1 MASGN
6 GGIIGVS
13 NVVQNGCTATATA
26 SGIWAMNTVY
36 DYVKSSDWVYNFD
49 SLDYLV
55 IAGGGSSGNV
65 SSAGGGAGGIAGPMG
80 AAVGAGAGAAAG
92 QLLAG
97 DEDLKAA
104 KAQTQQVIAS
114 LSKGDVEGMLAAA
127 AGKQKGFVDEAIDG
141 VIGFVKLCLIFLVLW
156 NLIPIIYTR
165 YIHKKHSNGNPKKT

>member
-1 MASGN
+1 MKLGSLKQRHEPLIRHVLAFHGRMLVP
-6 GGIIGVS
+6 GVVS
-13 NVVQNGCTATATA
+13 HN
-26 SGIWAMNTVY
+26 
-36 DYVKSSDWVYNFD
+36 
-49 SLDYLV
+49 
-55 IAGGGSSGNV
+55 GGSSRWRSGRNRWPDGR
-65 SSAGGGAGGIAGPMG
+65 GG
-80 AAVGAGAGAAAG
+80 GAGAGAAAG

-165 YIHKKHSNGNPKKT
+165 YIHKKHGNPKKT

>member
-1 MASGN
+1 MAHRPFGDRGDFLRLRLDSGRVTTRMN
-6 GGIIGVS
+6 HLFAISLLVMGGCS
-13 NVVQNGCTATATA
+13 KRA
-26 SGIWAMNTVY
+26 VY
-36 DYVKSSDWVYNFD
+36 
-49 SLDYLV
+49 
-55 IAGGGSSGNV
+55 
-65 SSAGGGAGGIAGPMG
+65 PTMG

-165 YIHKKHSNGNPKKT
+165 YVHRKHSNGNPKKT